1 MFAPLQKQVD
11 VMYRLLFLLSLFC
24 SLVSCNTNGVKSQEA
39 ADTLSYANAPVAEK
53 RVRVARK
60 DTCSLILLF
69 PQFKSVD
76 LVCET
81 MPSQDDEKVIFV
93 AEAAFTGEL
102 LKEFKHT
109 NIAGDHVSSGSRIKG
124 YKCPRNTGAF
134 VYHNGTWKFLYQS
147 YDEALDEAAAN
158 GGCGFGQEMIIHQ
171 GELVTA
177 IRKDYSK
184 NVFRA
189 LCEVDGKLCIAE
201 SSLVENYVDFK
212 NSLMKV
218 GASEALYLDMGAGWN
233 HAWYRDDVGEV
244 VELHKKS
251 HNYCTNWITFYE

>member
-1 MFAPLQKQVD
+1 MQKQFKM
-11 VMYRLLFLLSLFC
+11 MYKPLFLLFFIC
-24 SLVSCNTNGVKSQEA
+24 SLVSCNTGAVKSQET
-39 ADTLSYANAPVAEK
+39 ADTLSYANAPVVEK
-53 RVRVARK
+53 RTRVVRK

-81 MPSQDDEKVIFV
+81 MPSQDNEKVIFV

-124 YKCPRNTGAF
+124 YRCPRNTGAF
-134 VYHNGTWKFLYQS
+134 VYYGGQWKFLYKS

-201 SSLVENYVDFK
+201 SSLVVNYVDFK
-212 NSLMKV
+212 NSLMEV

-233 HAWYRDDVGEV
+233 HAWYRDDVGGV
-244 VELHKKS
+244 VELHKKTHS
-251 HNYCTNWITFYE
+251 YCTNWITFYE